1 MKIRSIYYLIIL
13 AVAISS
19 CNNDEEITVALEPPR
34 PLSEV
39 FSEDEAELQQYFS
52 THFYNYEEFQN
63 PQAGFDFVIK
73 IDTLAGDNS
82 NKTSLKDSP
91 SFGFKTLTVTSNQ
104 VGIDNSESIEHKI
117 YYIIA
122 RQGVGPSTTFA
133 DSTYVDYEGS
143 LLNGTVFESSRSPI
157 WFDLTR
163 NIPGFYHGITSL
175 KAGSGFIENG
185 DGTVNVLDYGI
196 GVIFIPSA
204 LAYYARGSES
214 GNIPPYSPIIFKLNL
229 YAVNQSDH
237 DRDGIPSYLEDL
249 NGNGRLNDDNT
260 NSDQER
266 PPAQFI
272 PNFFDPNDDGD
283 NKLTRD
289 EIIIN
294 ADGSITFPDTDG
306 DGIPDYLDKDS

>member
-1 MKIRSIYYLIIL
+1 MAII
-13 AVAISS
+13 S
-19 CNNDEEITVALEPPR
+19 CNNDEEVTVALEPPR

-39 FSEDEAELQQYFS
+39 FIEDEAKLQEYFS

-63 PQAGFDFVIK
+63 PQAGFDFAIK

-82 NKTSLKDSP
+82 NKLSLKDSP

-104 VGIDNSESIEHKI
+104 VGINNSESTEHKI

-122 RQGVGPSTTFA
+122 RQGAGASTTFA

-143 LLNGTVFESSRSPI
+143 LLNGTVFDSSRSPI

-163 NIPGFYHGITSL
+163 NVPGFSHGITSL
-175 KAGSGFIENG
+175 KAGSGFTENA
-185 DGTVNVLDYGI
+185 DGTVTVLDYGI
-196 GVIFIPSA
+196 GVIFMPSA
-204 LAYYARGSES
+204 VAYYNTGSGS
-214 GNIPPYSPIIFKLNL
+214 VPPYAPIIFKLNL
-229 YAVNQSDH
+229 YAINQTDH

-249 NGNGRLNDDNT
+249 NGNGRVNDDNT
-260 NSDQER
+260 NSEEER

-272 PNFFDPNDDGD
+272 PNYLDPDDDGD
-283 NKLTRD
+283 GRLTRN

-294 ADGSITFPDTDG
+294 ADGTITFPDTDG
-306 DGIPDYLDKDS
+306 DGIPDYLDRDN